1 MAKSA
6 NRGKDREA
14 GNNDQKGLDLSG
26 RTILFVGGRQQQGA
40 HFRQVVEGMNGRF
53 AYHDGGMEHNL
64 NRLPGLFQ
72 KADVVLFPVDNISH
86 AGQRQVKLLCRQW
99 NKPFLALRRCG
110 AGSLMQALEVLA
122 GGSVAQPGYC

>member
-6 NRGKDREA
+6 KGNREQPS
-14 GNNDQKGLDLSG
+14 DQGALKSMDLAG
-26 RTILFVGGRQQQGA
+26 RTILYVGGRQQQGA
-40 HFRQVVEGMNGRF
+40 HFRQVVEGLNGQF

-110 AGSLMQALEVLA
+110 SGSLMQALEILTSGQVP
-122 GGSVAQPGYC
+122 QPSFC

>member
-1 MAKSA
+1 MAKVAKGRKDQSA
-6 NRGKDREA
+6 VSGGVKSM
-14 GNNDQKGLDLSG
+14 DLSG
-26 RTILFVGGRQQQGA
+26 RTILYVGGRQQQGA
-40 HFRQVVEGMNGRF
+40 HFRQVVEGMNGQF

-86 AGQRQVKLLCRQW
+86 AGQRQVKELCRQW

-110 AGSLMQALEVLA
+110 SGSLMQALEVLA
-122 GGSVAQPGYC
+122 RGQTVMPGYC

>member
-1 MAKSA
+1 MAKA
-6 NRGKDREA
+6 ENHGGKSPS
-14 GNNDQKGLDLSG
+14 LDLHG
-26 RTILFVGGRQQQGA
+26 RCILYVGGRQQQGA

-64 NRLPGLFQ
+64 SRLSGMFQ

-86 AGQRQVKLLCRQW
+86 AGQRQVKQLCRQL

-110 AGSLMQALEVLA
+110 SGSLLQALEGLA
-122 GGSVAQPGYC
+122 AC